1 MTWIVLALLLGIAFG
16 HAETMIRASFPSN
29 PYKLGTQFSG
39 RAQFHAIPTIVM
51 ALAFAAVLL
60 NHIQAFEWSDT
71 STYVW
76 SAALICVAALG
87 QGFGKGRAERT
98 VGIWR
103 FHAHYQAQ
111 VTISNSRR
119 LPWSLS

>member
-1 MTWIVLALLLGIAFG
+1 MIWIALALLLGITFG

-60 NHIQAFEWSDT
+60 NHLQAFEWGDT

-76 SAALICVAALG
+76 LAVLVCVSTLG
-87 QGFGKGRAERT
+87 QRAGTEWAKRL
-98 VGIWR
+98 VGIWK